1 MAKKKIDKICDVM
14 RGLHKTYN
22 SAKDRND
29 FDIDQKIAIRAK
41 IQLLETLLQEAA
53 FIKKEKSNEDEIEL
67 EDVGC

>member
-1 MAKKKIDKICDVM
+1 MSKKKIDKLCDVM

-22 SAKDRND
+22 SLRDRKDYSVD
-29 FDIDQKIAIRAK
+29 EKITIKAK

-53 FIKKEKSNEDEIEL
+53 FIKKEKITEPEIEL